1 MLPYFSWIA
10 CTSTPMSFTFT
21 RFMIF
26 FAPPPEASWRKMYDS
41 AVATPVSAT
50 ASRFASG
57 TKPRFTRSL
66 GTWSNC
72 SDTKWEMY
80 SMIAYCCCCSTVAV
94 SLHGVDGGTISVS
107 SSPLPHPPEKRAGPT
122 HPQSRMHR
130 RPSAVRSRFPG
141 CGSAC
146 STPVSRSMVR

>member
-1 MLPYFSWIA
+1 M
-10 CTSTPMSFTFT
+10 
-21 RFMIF
+21 
-26 FAPPPEASWRKMYDS
+26 
-41 AVATPVSAT
+41 ATPVSAT

-94 SLHGVDGGTISVS
+94 SLHGAGGGTISVGMVS
-107 SSPLPHPPEKRAGPT
+107 HSRESGESPSPSPPERRAAGPT

-141 CGSAC
+141 CGSAW